1 MNKIERAIYDVKL
14 HIANKQSQFEILKAQ
29 LVTLEGVLKT
39 LESLEKDD
47 SIPNETKQQEKL

>member
-14 HIANKQSQFEILKAQ
+14 HIATKQSQFEILKAQ
-29 LVTLEGVLKT
+29 LFTLEGVLKT

-47 SIPNETKQQEKL
+47 SIPNETRQ

>member
-29 LVTLEGVLKT
+29 LVTLEAVLKT
-39 LESLEKDD
+39 MESIQEDD
-47 SIPNETKQQEKL
+47 SIPNETKQQ